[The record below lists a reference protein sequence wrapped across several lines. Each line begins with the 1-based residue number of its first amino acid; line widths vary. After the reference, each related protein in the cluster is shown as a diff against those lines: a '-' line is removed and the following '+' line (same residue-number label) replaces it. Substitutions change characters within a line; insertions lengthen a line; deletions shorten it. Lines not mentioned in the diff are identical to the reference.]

1 MANRTQP
8 TIVGALF
15 TSFILTSMVSAQSR
29 QPYPNAVTD
38 QLIHRETP
46 MLPPPRNVVFTDP
59 DFGSAMVRA
68 TDETTNFKAPGTF
81 LVSAGSGYA
90 NEWSNDNKKFYVLGR
105 GGQVLVFGFDPS
117 TMAVGSLPQAESG
130 QAFLLPLRGGA
141 SFSFI
146 DPDLIYGTADP
157 DTLTIVSYRFS
168 TGVSTPVIDTRTCG
182 LQPALGSGPHVVSDD
197 DVSVSED
204 ENRISISEGGPDF
217 GEDMFV
223 VVYDRVLGCRWY
235 NTQTGQIGGQW
246 GPSGTATVGTDY
258 LIRHARLSRSGNYI
272 RIMTDALAWYVWDL
286 ETLNVVSCPLDC
298 GGYGAL
304 GYNSFFNAPG
314 KIDDM
319 YMVKR
324 PLSDLS
330 QVTPLLSPL
339 PSTGWG
345 EDNHF
350 SWNNVDVSDSAPV
363 CASTYSY
370 DGDWTVEEPFV
381 GEVLCIETDGLASTI
396 WRFAHDRAVFIKPY
410 YHTQP
415 LGTVSA
421 DGSFYLFDSDWD
433 AQLGIGTDG
442 TPRSDVFI
450 VKLK

>member
-1 MANRTQP
+1 
-8 TIVGALF
+8 
-15 TSFILTSMVSAQSR
+15 
-29 QPYPNAVTD
+29 
-38 QLIHRETP
+38 
-46 MLPPPRNVVFTDP
+46 
-59 DFGSAMVRA
+59 
-68 TDETTNFKAPGTF
+68 
-81 LVSAGSGYA
+81 
-90 NEWSNDNKKFYVLGR
+90 
-105 GGQVLVFGFDPS
+105 
-117 TMAVGSLPQAESG
+117 
-130 QAFLLPLRGGA
+130 
-141 SFSFI
+141 
-146 DPDLIYGTADP
+146 
-157 DTLTIVSYRFS
+157 
-168 TGVSTPVIDTRTCG
+168 
-182 LQPALGSGPHVVSDD
+182 
-197 DVSVSED
+197 
-204 ENRISISEGGPDF
+204 
-217 GEDMFV
+217 
-223 VVYDRVLGCRWY
+223 
-235 NTQTGQIGGQW
+235 
-246 GPSGTATVGTDY
+246 
-258 LIRHARLSRSGNYI
+258 
-272 RIMTDALAWYVWDL
+272 
-286 ETLNVVSCPLDC
+286 
-298 GGYGAL
+298 
-304 GYNSFFNAPG
+304 
-314 KIDDM
+314 M